1 MPPSLDEAMAP
12 LVPESS
18 NTSTRQKTTATRRG
32 MLTNR
37 ILSGVLFLI
46 LVGVSIYYQFELQ
59 AFSKRLV
66 LDENKIQDLQSTIDS
81 QATVIERFNSS
92 ITNSDVLDRLTALE
106 ANLKDTSTDL
116 HHKLKETEDTI
127 SNKLNVT
134 LDKLGE
140 TVKEAQDEI
149 EEEVDKVKKDVESY
163 VRATQDQF
171 SMENSFMVYQLAGT
185 FTLLSGLISMWH
197 MTAHLRK
204 FNQPVVQRKILAIL
218 WMSPIYAITSWFSLV
233 FHSAEGYLMIIKGTY
248 SGKMVDRRNPTKQ

>member
-1 MPPSLDEAMAP
+1 MPSSLDDAMAP
-12 LVPESS
+12 LVPGSG
-18 NTSTRQKTTATRRG
+18 STRHNKTTATRRG

-37 ILSGVLFLI
+37 ILTGVLFLI
-46 LVGVSIYYQFELQ
+46 LVGVSIFYQFELQ
-59 AFSKRLV
+59 AFSKRLA
-66 LDENKIQDLQSTIDS
+66 LDEDKIQDLQTTVDL
-81 QATVIERFNSS
+81 QATVIERFNTS

-106 ANLKDTSTDL
+106 TNLKDTSADL
-116 HHKLKETEDTI
+116 RHKLRDTEDTI
-127 SNKLNVT
+127 SDKLNLTLNKLG
-134 LDKLGE
+134 K

-163 VRATQDQF
+163 VRTTQDQF

-248 SGKMVDRRNPTKQ
+248 DGMLFAETPLLEQ